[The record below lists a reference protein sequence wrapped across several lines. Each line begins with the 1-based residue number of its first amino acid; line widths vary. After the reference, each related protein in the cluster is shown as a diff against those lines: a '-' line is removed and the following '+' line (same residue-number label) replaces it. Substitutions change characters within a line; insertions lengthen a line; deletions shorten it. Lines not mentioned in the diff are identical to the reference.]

1 MKNAH
6 FKCTVISQIKRVFLF
21 LFYFYS
27 PPLSLLPEVIRLSLS
42 ITPSKRVFKEV
53 LNGAVLGGSEQTQRV
68 PSRRDHVVLGE
79 IGHGNSL
86 LLRQRRVEDG
96 ITCPRGSSVVVF
108 GCGKF

>member
-1 MKNAH
+1 VHSNQPNKKGI
-6 FKCTVISQIKRVFLF
+6 FIFILF
-21 LFYFYS
+21 LFS
-27 PPLSLLPEVIRLSLS
+27 SSLSIARGHSSLSLS
-42 ITPSKRVFKEV
+42 LSLSLTPSKRVFTEV